1 MRHVEYKNQE
11 IELAKAA
18 LEEKAEQL
26 ALSSRY
32 KSEFLAKHVA
42 RAANAA

>member
-18 LEEKAEQL
+18 LEEKAEH
-26 ALSSRY
+26 SR
-32 KSEFLAKHVA
+32 
-42 RAANAA
+42 